1 MQFQI
6 NFIKTCWGQKGND
19 LSFIDAIKGEGYAGA
34 EVNVCSTGGKA
45 GDIVRALKDKG
56 LVFVAQQWLPP
67 RQETADQYIERLRS
81 NLDDIEALRPAFVNS
96 HTGKDFFSF
105 EDNCRVI
112 DIINQFSVQSGIP
125 VYHETHRGRFA
136 FHAASLLPYVDF
148 FKDLKLTADF
158 SHWCAVSESLLQ
170 DQQDIIEQIIP
181 RVKYIHARIGHA
193 QGAQVN
199 DPSAPEWKN
208 HLDQFFS
215 WWDAIIDNNKKAGDP
230 GIYICPEFG
239 PVPYMPAEPFT
250 LKPVASQDKV
260 NGWMLRQLRSRYLHD
275 VL

>member
-6 NFIKTCWGQKGND
+6 NFIKTCWGQKDPN
-19 LSFIDAIKGEGYAGA
+19 LSFINELERDGYSGA
-34 EVNVCSTGGKA
+34 EVNVCSTGSKA
-45 GDIVRALKDKG
+45 GEIARALKDEG

-67 RQETADQYIERLRS
+67 KLETTDQYIDQLRS

-112 DIINQFSVQSGIP
+112 GIINEFSVQSGIP

-136 FHAASLLPYVDF
+136 FHADSLLPYLEV

-158 SHWCAVSESLLQ
+158 SHWCVVSESLLQ
-170 DQQDIIEQIIP
+170 DQQEILEKII
-181 RVKYIHARIGHA
+181 RHVKYIHARIGHA

-199 DPSAPEWKN
+199 NPSAPEWKG

-215 WWDAIIDNNKKAGDP
+215 WWDAIIDKNKKAGEP
-230 GIYICPEFG
+230 GIFICPEFG

-250 LKPVASQDKV
+250 LTPVASQDKV
-260 NGWMLRQLRSRYLHD
+260 NDWMLRQLRSRYLQ
-275 VL
+275 